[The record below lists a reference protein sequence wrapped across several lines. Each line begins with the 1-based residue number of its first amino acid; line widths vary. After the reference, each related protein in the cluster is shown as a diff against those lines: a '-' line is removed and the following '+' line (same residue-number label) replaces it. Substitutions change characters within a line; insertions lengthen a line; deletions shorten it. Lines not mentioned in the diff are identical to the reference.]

1 VNDTGTVRI
10 KYAGNTLGSFTIPK
24 SIGGKNMEIHVA
36 ITCRAIGAGT
46 TSIQVHANCDIDGSA
61 SDPVYNGLSTGL
73 DSTTAQA
80 TTITIQWATASAS
93 NNYTQY
99 QARALS
105 IDNNA

>member
-1 VNDTGTVRI
+1 
-10 KYAGNTLGSFTIPK
+10 
-24 SIGGKNMEIHVA
+24 MEIHVA

-46 TSIQVHANCDIDGSA
+46 TSIQIHANCDIDGTA
-61 SDPVYNGLSTGL
+61 SDPIFNGLSTGL

-80 TTITIQWATASAS
+80 TTVTLQWTTASVN
-93 NNYTQY
+93 NNYTQQ